1 MTLERTIRE
10 NLLDEAYNVA
20 KLEQLVRLGL
30 LPLKILPILKR
41 ALKRLQSGT
50 MLNPEDRQA
59 LKMFVDKLIP
69 MTLDDTATFTRLRT
83 AVTQHRTTKMESHI
97 HEDDR
102 LKQTP
107 EGMLDTITRN
117 VKAKVASG
125 GKISIVDK
133 RMASA
138 AKSELRRRR
147 DVRKKAERR
156 KHMKEGYE
164 EIFNNVLKTY
174 NVTSI
179 ASLSQQEAAEFFKKV
194 EQLFYSG
201 E

>member
-30 LPLKILPILKR
+30 LPLKVLPILKR

-59 LKMFVDKLIP
+59 LKMFVDKIIP
-69 MTLDDTATFTRLRT
+69 MTLDDTATFQRLRT

-97 HEDDR
+97 HEDDA
-102 LKQTP
+102 LKRTP

-117 VKAKVASG
+117 TKAKIAAG
-125 GKISIVDK
+125 GKISIIDK

-164 EIFNNVLKTY
+164 EIFNEVLKTY
-174 NVTSI
+174 DVPNITH
-179 ASLSQQEAAEFFKKV
+179 LSQQQAAEFFKKV
-194 EQLFYSG
+194 EQIFHSG